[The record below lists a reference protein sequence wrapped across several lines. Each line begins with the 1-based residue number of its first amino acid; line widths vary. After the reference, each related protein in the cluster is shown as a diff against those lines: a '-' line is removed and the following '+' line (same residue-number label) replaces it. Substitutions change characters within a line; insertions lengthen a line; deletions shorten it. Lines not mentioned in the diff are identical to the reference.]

1 MSVWEDIKNAW
12 NKVAYVFTDEYRKKV
27 EYYVYLEKNASK
39 IELKDNGTDFDETIK
54 RLENNGIKPE
64 FYIDF
69 PIKNKPEAESQHQK
83 FTESLKPE
91 QSNSEEEEVEEY
103 FDEEYRE
110 LLKKA
115 QLHPLMPS
123 KYNAVKRAKLR
134 EFERELLTGS
144 KDKNVKPTINVESD
158 KSSIKQ
164 ENYKKLE
171 DEYKMYILKQLDN
184 VLRGDELRVR
194 EDNKESPENKKI
206 HTEVIEGI
214 KKYLNNYD
222 ENMKYIH
229 QAKKYNER
237 MEDDL
242 R

>member
-91 QSNSEEEEVEEY
+91 QSNSE
-103 FDEEYRE
+103 DEEYGE

-214 KKYLNNYD
+214 KKYLNNY
-222 ENMKYIH
+222 
-229 QAKKYNER
+229 ER

>member
-1 MSVWEDIKNAW
+1 MSVWEDIKSAW
-12 NKVAYVFTDEYRKKV
+12 NKVAYVFTDEYRKNV
-27 EYYVYLEKNASK
+27 EHYVYLEKNASK
-39 IELKDNGTDFDETIK
+39 FKLKDSGTDFDETIE
-54 RLENNGIKPE
+54 RLEKNGIKPE
-64 FYIDF
+64 FHIDF
-69 PIKNKPEAESQHQK
+69 SIKNKQEVESQHQK

-91 QSNSEEEEVEEY
+91 QSNSE
-103 FDEEYRE
+103 DEEYGE

-144 KDKNVKPTINVESD
+144 KDNNVKPTINVESD

>member
-1 MSVWEDIKNAW
+1 MSVWEDIKSAW

-39 IELKDNGTDFDETIK
+39 IKLKDSGTDLDETIE

-64 FYIDF
+64 FHIDF
-69 PIKNKPEAESQHQK
+69 SINNKPEVKSQHQK

-91 QSNSEEEEVEEY
+91 QSNSEDVEVEEY

-123 KYNAVKRAKLR
+123 KYNAVKRTELR

-144 KDKNVKPTINVESD
+144 KDKNVKPTIN
-158 KSSIKQ
+158 
-164 ENYKKLE
+164 
-171 DEYKMYILKQLDN
+171 
-184 VLRGDELRVR
+184 G
-194 EDNKESPENKKI
+194 
-206 HTEVIEGI
+206 
-214 KKYLNNYD
+214 
-222 ENMKYIH
+222 
-229 QAKKYNER
+229 ER
-237 MEDDL
+237 
-242 R
+242 

>member
-1 MSVWEDIKNAW
+1 MSVWEDIN
-12 NKVAYVFTDEYRKKV
+12 
-27 EYYVYLEKNASK
+27 
-39 IELKDNGTDFDETIK
+39 
-54 RLENNGIKPE
+54 
-64 FYIDF
+64 
-69 PIKNKPEAESQHQK
+69 QHQK

-91 QSNSEEEEVEEY
+91 QSNSEDEEVEEY
-103 FDEEYRE
+103 GE
-110 LLKKA
+110 LLKKT

-123 KYNAVKRAKLR
+123 KYNAVKRDELR

-164 ENYKKLE
+164 ENYKELE

-184 VLRGDELRVR
+184 VLRGDALRVL
-194 EDNKESPENKKI
+194 EEKKETPENKKI
-206 HTEVIEGI
+206 HMEVIEGI